1 MKDKEYKRV
10 SLYLDPELVN
20 AADLQMKR
28 EGYLSRNAFYTH
40 LLQNYIADQSV
51 KGSETAISERL
62 AQAVQE
68 LSKENASAISKGLFR
83 YAVEL
88 EMCMRMIAQAHSF
101 TRDEIAVIRHE
112 AVNNVR
118 RTRGK
123 ISLDE
128 IMRGYY
134 DPPVPKASIYD
145 DSDDGE
151 FGELPEWMI

>member
-1 MKDKEYKRV
+1 MKDKEFKRI
-10 SLYLDPELVN
+10 SLYLDPDLVN

-28 EGYLSRNAFYTH
+28 EGFSSRNAFYTH

-68 LSKENASAISKGLFR
+68 LSKENASAIAKGLFR

-88 EMCMRMIAQAHSF
+88 EMCMRMLAQAYGF
-101 TRDEIAVIRHE
+101 TKDQISIMRHE

-118 RTRGK
+118 RTRGR
-123 ISLDE
+123 IHLED
-128 IMRGYY
+128 ILQDYY
-134 DPPVPKASIYD
+134 SPPVPKASLYD
-145 DSDDGE
+145 DSDVGE
-151 FGELPEWMI
+151 AGKLPEWLL